1 MFAIVPAAGNSTRME
16 IDGSKL
22 LQEILPGVTVIEATL
37 KSLNDSGSIQGFV
50 IPCREEDQ
58 AKFREVCQ
66 KLNLQNFKVIDG
78 GENRQE
84 SVFKAL
90 ETLPEEA
97 EHVLVHDAARPLC
110 PSSMIRTVAKAGIEN
125 GASLLA
131 VKANSTL
138 KIVSE
143 SPKRVV
149 RETIPRE
156 TMWEAQTPQ
165 VFATSLLIAA
175 HQKAIKDSFDATD
188 DCMLLERMGH
198 VVNVVEGSPLN
209 IKVTTKEDLQNAQ
222 LIAKGLSAKAH
233 IAKSS

>member
-1 MFAIVPAAGNSTRME
+1 MFAIVPAAGNSVRME

-22 LQEILPGVTVIEATL
+22 LQEILPGTTVFEATL
-37 KSLNDSGSIQGFV
+37 KSLNDSGAVQGFV
-50 IPCREEDQ
+50 IPCKDEDRE
-58 AKFREVCQ
+58 KFTEIC
-66 KLNLQNFKVIDG
+66 KGLNLENFTVING

-90 ETLPEEA
+90 EALPEHA
-97 EHVLVHDAARPLC
+97 EHVLIHDAARPLC
-110 PSSMIRTVAKAGIEN
+110 PSSMIRAVAKSGIEN

-156 TMWEAQTPQ
+156 AIWEAQTPQ

-188 DCMLLERMGH
+188 DCMLLERLGH

-222 LIAKGLSAKAH
+222 LIANGLIAKAQ
-233 IAKSS
+233 